1 MPPAKKIKPETVVSS
16 TPEMVA
22 LLIARCDEKG
32 VATSSIMKLPGVTS
46 KWLHG
51 IKMGR
56 SKDTETRQMFELCEA
71 LGIEVVFRV
80 KRRPGVSGNLAAIR
94 ARKQQAERH
103 DADGRDDA
111 DEPAGSTVL
120 SHAERAEAA
129 RMLLQ
134 PEFSGS

>member
-80 KRRPGVSGNLAAIR
+80 KRRPGVAGNLAAIR
-94 ARKQQAERH
+94 ARKQQAEQ
-103 DADGRDDA
+103 DDA
-111 DEPAGSTVL
+111 AEPAGSTVL

-134 PEFSGS
+134 PDFSGS

>member
-80 KRRPGVSGNLAAIR
+80 KRRPGVAGNLAAIR
-94 ARKQQAERH
+94 ARKQQAEQ
-103 DADGRDDA
+103 DDA
-111 DEPAGSTVL
+111 AEPAGSTVL
-120 SHAERAEAA
+120 SHTERAEAA